1 MSNQE
6 ILFDLTET
14 YLVSLVAGASGKQ
27 ATTIDPAAPF
37 GELGIDSFRVLKI
50 IKVLES
56 DFGTLPKTLLFEFFN
71 IESLARYFV
80 EHHAKALDAKFGSA
94 QAPAVPAPKQQSA
107 PPARPAAP
115 APAKPVAKN
124 HAVRLLEQ
132 DLPNHPDLEA
142 VVQALLASHMN
153 EGSVSRGTRNIAPNL
168 FIGSQRKG
176 FFNYARSGKTILVY
190 AYTGPDACFDELA
203 AEMVR
208 HCREHDLDLSLFSD
222 RHIGTIDGVAF
233 SATPFGALQR
243 VLNLQQFTLDGG
255 PMRRLRYQVAK
266 FEKSGAGRTVE
277 YRCGTDHAVDENIAL
292 VIDKWRETKTMVNP
306 LIAIVRDEI
315 LAGTLHAQHR
325 IFLTY
330 LGDKLQNVIL
340 ISKMCAALNGYL
352 MDLEFYGKEMP
363 LGGLEFGIANIIK
376 ALAAEGC
383 DTFSLGG
390 TYGCR
395 LEESPVADA
404 GVDAILN
411 DLHKQNIFNDESNL
425 QFKNKFRPENRSIF
439 ICRPVGCGNPDSII
453 DIIMMIADPAKAQTP
468 DNEHHNAAGGV
479 TQAPSLRSQPAATPA
494 KAVLI
499 DGQARSQVLAE
510 SGFNPINV
518 PAERVDYD
526 LKTDSWAQ
534 LQMPAI
540 ARRKRHLHAQLQRPA
555 DLGAALAAIFPFDDI
570 ALTTSGRAAESVFCQ
585 AMQRQ
590 GVVLGNLLFPTTIFH
605 QIDKG
610 FAPREL
616 PNSAVFRRDARELY
630 KGNMDLALLREQV
643 AQHGSEVAYVCI
655 ELNNNAAGG
664 YPVAEDHLRKVK
676 ALLEKHAIP
685 LVIDATRVIEN
696 ARFLIDNEAEY
707 ANRTVW
713 DVVRALLGHAD
724 AIVVSLAKD
733 FCVSGGMIASHD
745 QQLMARVRGLI
756 EQEACGLDAIDRK
769 MAAVTLQDRQYLDQQ
784 SAIRWN
790 AVRRIYAV
798 LKQQGV
804 PIVEPAGG
812 HCILIDVKQITQ
824 FANFDHPVASFL
836 ACLYLNTGIRGGAH
850 NAGMQ
855 KETSINGLVRLAV
868 PLGISLEQA
877 DDIGARIAGLFA
889 DLSNIPEIAP
899 EGSAAEALGNIHAR
913 YALVQ
918 YHGLASAAVV
928 APPPAPAP
936 AHAAPPLLPRGEQD
950 IAVVGM
956 AGRYPKASNMA
967 ELWNNL
973 VQKTDCIAQIPD
985 ERYGQRLR
993 NAYSA
998 PYRGGFIDDVDRF
1011 DARFFG
1017 VSAQEA
1023 TILDPQERLFLEVA
1037 YEAIED
1043 AGYYPEILAKDNA
1056 SRDIGVF
1063 VGAVWSMYQMLG
1075 AEQKI
1080 EGHNVNPTSFFW
1092 SIANRVSYWMNLTG
1106 PSLTLDTACS
1116 ASLTAIKLACDAI
1129 RSGECSGAIV
1139 GGVNLDLHQSKL
1151 DVNAMGGSLSP
1162 DGMCRSFGKDAN
1174 GYVSGEGIGALFLK
1188 PLAQAVADGDHIY
1201 GVIKSAVVTH
1211 GGRTSGYTIPSPRP
1225 QTELILKALDRAGI
1239 DARSMGY
1246 IEAHGTGT
1254 ELGDSIEIAGLTQAY
1269 AKFGVDKQSCPIGS
1283 IKTNIGHLEAASGIV
1298 GVQKILLQM
1307 KHRTLVPSLH
1317 AQQTSDSIDFLNSPF
1332 YVQQELETWLPKQVD
1347 GVAMPLRA
1355 GISAMGAG
1363 GTNAHLVIEQFVPAD
1378 ERAKEAPALRVFPL
1392 SARSEEQLVMA
1403 ALRLRAFAAAPGSEE
1418 CDIAHTLCFGRKSFD
1433 FRLAVL
1439 ATTREELGASLDDF
1453 IAGRASDAVLVGHV
1467 RNAEALTGLLNA
1479 REKQDFVGLLV
1490 RSGDPRRLGKLWTDG
1505 VIAEWKGIGMAED
1518 GKRIALPTYPFNR
1531 DRYWIGQAA
1540 AANEPRAP
1548 RAAPAKVVER
1558 YEFPVPSDHHALSG
1572 QLLKLEVGDKARL
1585 FTGQLLADQLGI
1597 SIGQITYDAQLMD
1610 TGLTSM
1616 DMAEMSQ
1623 AIKTSMD
1630 PAFSPTAF
1638 FACTTIASL
1647 CDLLA
1652 REYTADFEK
1661 MAVIRRHVEDISEPV
1676 AQAEP
1681 GARNGQMHVMDA
1693 QSDLPLPVTPLPA
1706 AQQEPLDCVLLT
1718 GATGFL
1724 GVHLLAELLKVASAT
1739 RVLCLVRAADKQHGL
1754 QRIVAQADKYQITL
1768 DTSRIAVL
1776 CGDVNAP
1783 RLGLSDADW
1792 AHCAREVQQI
1802 VHASAHVNHIEGY
1815 ATFRESTL
1823 GMKEIIRLAGSER
1836 PKLIQ
1841 FISSIAGCARKIG
1854 DAFSIFEHEDF
1865 LDDGE
1870 HVYGGYGQSKWV
1882 QETYLKRAAAQGIP
1896 YVIYRFGELAGSSVT
1911 GLGQSDDMLHRLLQ
1925 MRLAIG
1931 CREKISNDVLD
1942 MLPVD
1947 FAASLVAKTGAAPQL
1962 WNRIVHAT
1970 HLKPYSFAKLYRH
1983 AAEKGLDATPVAREQ
1998 FLARCYEFI
2007 EYIYSIN
2014 SVNGFVLEC
2023 VMRDVEGSIKQR
2035 KMMDSYFAVL
2045 FPFAQ
2050 SHFQQ
2055 ALKTLD
2061 LALPDWNSLIKR
2073 YFSAWEQEENGFM
2086 HTIHAYRAWRDSDAR
2101 THGCGASHAAI
2112 PGEARIIELFLE
2124 GERQ

>member
-6 ILFDLTET
+6 ILFDLTES
-14 YLVSLVAGASGKQ
+14 YLVSLVAGASGKP
-27 ATTIDPAAPF
+27 AATIDPAAPF

-80 EHHAKALDAKFGSA
+80 EHHAGKLDAKFGSTP
-94 QAPAVPAPKQQSA
+94 APAVAAPTPQAAPMVRAA
-107 PPARPAAP
+107 PPAPAAP
-115 APAKPVAKN
+115 VAKRV
-124 HAVRLLEQ
+124 AVRLLEQ

-190 AYTGPDACFDELA
+190 AYTGPDAAFDDVA
-203 AEMVR
+203 AEMAR
-208 HCREHDLDLSLFSD
+208 HCREHELELSIFSD
-222 RHIGTIDGVAF
+222 RQLGTIDGVPF

-243 VLNLQQFTLDGG
+243 VLNLQQFTLEGG

-266 FEKSGAGRTVE
+266 FEKSGQGRTVE
-277 YRCGTDHAVDENIAL
+277 YKCGTDKAVDADIAL

-315 LAGTLHAQHR
+315 LAGSLHAQHR

-340 ISKMCAALNGYL
+340 VSKMCAALNGYL
-352 MDLEFYGKEMP
+352 MDLEFYGKDMP
-363 LGGLEFGIANIIK
+363 LGGLEFGIANIIQ

-383 DTFSLGG
+383 DMFSLGG

-395 LEESPVADA
+395 LEHSPVADA

-411 DLHKQNIFNDESNL
+411 DLHRQNIFNDESNL

-453 DIIMMIADPAKAQTP
+453 DIIMMIADPAKQTP
-468 DNEHHNAAGGV
+468 DDEHHNANGAVIG
-479 TQAPSLRSQPAATPA
+479 APCAPAAAPA
-494 KAVLI
+494 AVRQVVPI

-540 ARRKRHLHAQLQRPA
+540 ARRRRHLHAQLQRPA
-555 DLGAALAAIFPFDDI
+555 DLAASLAAIFPFDQF
-570 ALTTSGRAAESVFCQ
+570 ALTTSGRNAESVFCQ
-585 AMQRQ
+585 AMERK

-610 FAPREL
+610 FTPREL

-630 KGNMDLALLREQV
+630 KGNMDWALLREQV
-643 AQHGSEVAYVCI
+643 AQHGSAIAYVCI

-664 YPVAEDHLRKVK
+664 YPVAQDHLRKLK

-696 ARFLIDNEAEY
+696 ARFLIENEADY
-707 ANRTVW
+707 AGRTVW

-733 FCVSGGMIASHD
+733 FCINGGLIASND
-745 QQLMARVRGLI
+745 AQLMARVRGLI
-756 EQEACGLDAIDRK
+756 DQEACGLDAIDRK
-769 MAAVTLQDRQYLDQQ
+769 LAALTLQDRAYLDQQ
-784 SAIRWN
+784 SAMRWN
-790 AVRRIYAV
+790 AVRRIFAV
-798 LKQQGV
+798 LRQQGV
-804 PIVEPAGG
+804 PVIEPAGG
-812 HCILIDVKQITQ
+812 HCILIDVNQIAQ
-824 FANFDHPVASFL
+824 FARFAHPVASFL

-855 KETSINGLVRLAV
+855 KDTSINGLVRLAV
-868 PLGISLEQA
+868 PLGTTLEQA
-877 DDIGARIAGLFA
+877 DDIGARTAGMFA
-889 DLSNIPEIAP
+889 DLQNIPEVVP

-918 YHGLASAAVV
+918 YHQLAAAV
-928 APPPAPAP
+928 APPAAAQPAPAP
-936 AHAAPPLLPRGEQD
+936 AKPAQHGEHD

-956 AGRYPKASNMA
+956 AGRYPKAGNMA
-967 ELWNNL
+967 ELWDNL
-973 VQKTDCIAQIPD
+973 VRKTDCVEQIPD
-985 ERYGQRLR
+985 ARYAQRLR
-993 NAYSA
+993 NQYSA

-1023 TILDPQERLFLEVA
+1023 AILDPQERLFLEVA

-1056 SRDIGVF
+1056 ARDIGVF

-1162 DGMCRSFGKDAN
+1162 DGVCRSFGKDAN
-1174 GYVSGEGIGALFLK
+1174 GYVSGEGIGALYLK

-1225 QTELILKALDRAGI
+1225 QTELILKALERAGV

-1307 KHRTLVPSLH
+1307 KHRKLAPSLH
-1317 AQQTSDSIDFLNSPF
+1317 AAQTSDSIDFLNSPF
-1332 YVQQELETWLPKQVD
+1332 YVQQELDDWLPKQVD

-1355 GISAMGAG
+1355 GVSAMGAG
-1363 GTNAHLVIEQFVPAD
+1363 GTNAHLVIEQFVAAD
-1378 ERAKEAPALRVFPL
+1378 AGQREPETALRVFPL
-1392 SARSEEQLVMA
+1392 SARSDEQLIEA
-1403 ALRLRAFAAAPGSEE
+1403 ALRLRDFAAESGSDER
-1418 CDIAHTLCFGRKSFD
+1418 DIAHTLCLGRKSFD
-1433 FRLAVL
+1433 FRVAVL
-1439 ATTREELGASLDDF
+1439 ATTREELVARLGDF
-1453 IAGRASDAVLVGHV
+1453 IDGRASDDVLAGHI
-1467 RNAEALTGLLNA
+1467 RNADALTGLLNA

-1490 RSGDPRRLGKLWTDG
+1490 RSGDPRRLGRLWSDG
-1505 VIAEWKGIGMAED
+1505 VIAEWKGIGIAQE
-1518 GKRIALPTYPFNR
+1518 GKRISLPTYPFSR
-1531 DRYWIGQAA
+1531 TRFWIGQDNSEASPVRAA
-1540 AANEPRAP
+1540 APV
-1548 RAAPAKVVER
+1548 KLMER
-1558 YEFPVPSDHHALSG
+1558 YEFPVASDHHALSG
-1572 QLLKLEVGDKARL
+1572 QLLNLDVAEKARL
-1585 FTGQLLADQLGI
+1585 FTGQLLADQLGVP
-1597 SIGQITYDAQLMD
+1597 IGQIAYDVQLMD

-1623 AIKTSMD
+1623 AIKASMD

-1638 FACTTIASL
+1638 FECTTIASL
-1647 CDLLA
+1647 GDLLA
-1652 REYTADFEK
+1652 RQYPGDFEK
-1661 MAVIRRHVEDISEPV
+1661 MAVTRHSVEDIREAAARIEP
-1676 AQAEP
+1676 QARS
-1681 GARNGQMHVMDA
+1681 GLMHVLDA
-1693 QSDLPLPVTPLPA
+1693 QSELPLPA
-1706 AQQEPLDCVLLT
+1706 APLAAAGLETLRCVLLT

-1724 GVHLLAELLKVASAT
+1724 GVHLLAELLKAADT
-1739 RVLCLVRAADKQHGL
+1739 RVLCLVRATDQQHGL
-1754 QRIVAQADKYQITL
+1754 QRILAQALNYQLTL
-1768 DTSRIAVL
+1768 DTGRIGVL

-1792 AHCAREVQQI
+1792 DHCARDAQQI

-1823 GMKEIIRLAGSER
+1823 GMKEIIRLAGSGR
-1836 PKLIQ
+1836 SKLIQ
-1841 FISSIAGCARKIG
+1841 FISSIAGCARKVG

-1865 LDDGE
+1865 LEDGE

-1882 QETYLKRAAAQGIP
+1882 QETFLKRAAAAGIP
-1896 YVIYRFGELAGSSVT
+1896 YVIYRFGELSGSSVT

-1947 FAASLVAKTGAAPQL
+1947 FAASLVARTGAAPAL

-1970 HLKPYSFAKLYRH
+1970 HLKPYSFAQLYRQ
-1983 AAEKGLDATPVAREQ
+1983 AAQKGLESAPVAREQ

-2007 EYIYSIN
+2007 EYVYSVN

-2023 VMRDVEGSIKQR
+2023 VMRDVEGSIKNR
-2035 KMMDSYFAVL
+2035 KMMDSYFAIL

-2050 SHFQQ
+2050 SNFQQ
-2055 ALKTLD
+2055 ALTSLD
-2061 LALPDWNSLIKR
+2061 LALPDWPSLIKR
-2073 YFSAWEQEENGFM
+2073 YFSAWDKEESGFM
-2086 HTIHAYRAWRDSDAR
+2086 HTIHAYRAWRDSDRRA
-2101 THGCGASHAAI
+2101 HDAGGAHAAI
-2112 PGEARIIELFLE
+2112 PGEAKIIELFLE

>member
-6 ILFDLTET
+6 ILFDLTES

-27 ATTIDPAAPF
+27 AAAIDSASPF

-80 EHHAKALDAKFGSA
+80 DRHATVIEAKFGGKQVLA
-94 QAPAVPAPKQQSA
+94 APAVAHKPVQVSPAPPVRA
-107 PPARPAAP
+107 AAP
-115 APAKPVAKN
+115 APVAVASKQC
-124 HAVRLLEQ
+124 AVRLLEQ
-132 DLPNHPDLEA
+132 DLPKYPDLEA
-142 VVQALLASHMN
+142 VVRDLLASHMN

-168 FIGSQRKG
+168 FIGSRRKG
-176 FFNYARSGKTILVY
+176 FFNYARGGKTILVY
-190 AYTGPDACFDELA
+190 AYTGPDACFNDVA

-208 HCREHDLDLSLFSD
+208 HCREQELELSIFSD
-222 RHIGTIDGVAF
+222 RHIGTIDGVPF

-243 VLNLQQFTLDGG
+243 VLNLQEFTLEGG

-266 FEKSGAGRTVE
+266 FQKSGEGRTVE
-277 YRCGTDHAVDENIAL
+277 YKCGTDKAVDENIAQ

-340 ISKMCAALNGYL
+340 ISKMCASLNGYL
-352 MDLEFYGKEMP
+352 MDLEFYGKDMP
-363 LGGLEFGIANIIK
+363 LGGLEFGIANIIQ

-383 DTFSLGG
+383 DMFSLGG

-395 LEESPVADA
+395 LEESPVADP

-453 DIIMMIADPAKAQTP
+453 DVIMMIADPAKAQTP
-468 DNEHHNAAGGV
+468 DHENHNPGGVAAAPVVRPVVAAGDV
-479 TQAPSLRSQPAATPA
+479 L
-494 KAVLI
+494 LI
-499 DGQARSQVLAE
+499 DGQARSPVLAE
-510 SGFNPINV
+510 AGFNPLNV
-518 PAERVDYD
+518 PGAQVDYD

-534 LQMPAI
+534 LDLPAI
-540 ARRKRHLHAQLQRPA
+540 ARRRRHLHAQLQAPA
-555 DLGAALAAIFPFDDI
+555 DLAKSLAAIFPFEEF
-570 ALTTSGRAAESVFCQ
+570 ALTTSGRTAESVFCQ
-585 AMQRQ
+585 AMERK

-605 QIDKG
+605 QIDNG
-610 FAPREL
+610 FTPREL
-616 PNSAVFRRDARELY
+616 AHGAVFRRDAREIY
-630 KGNMDLALLREQV
+630 KGNMDWAALQEQV
-643 AQHGSEVAYVCI
+643 VQSGSEIAYVCI

-664 YPVAEDHLRKVK
+664 YPVAADHLRKVK

-685 LVIDATRVIEN
+685 LVLDATRVIEN
-696 ARFLIDNEAEY
+696 ARFLIENEAEH
-707 ANRTVW
+707 ASHTVW
-713 DVVRALLGHAD
+713 EVVRMLLGHAD
-724 AIVVSLAKD
+724 VIVVSLAKD
-733 FCVSGGMIASHD
+733 FCIAGGLVASND
-745 QQLMARVRGLI
+745 KQLMARVRGLI
-756 EQEACGLDAIDRK
+756 EQQACGLDAIDK
-769 MAAVTLQDRQYLDQQ
+769 KLAALSFQDRQFLDQQ

-790 AVRRIYAV
+790 AVRSIFGA

-804 PIVEPAGG
+804 PVVEPAGG
-812 HCILIDVKQITQ
+812 HCILIDVKQIAEFSEFEQ
-824 FANFDHPVASFL
+824 PVASFL
-836 ACLYLNTGIRGGAH
+836 ACLYLNTGIRAGAH

-855 KETSINGLVRLAV
+855 KDTSINGVVRLAV
-868 PLGISLEQA
+868 PLGLSLGQA
-877 DDIGARIAGLFA
+877 DDIAQRIGGLFA
-889 DLSNIPEIAP
+889 DLKNIPELAI
-899 EGSAAEALGNIHAR
+899 EGSPAEAMGNIHTR
-913 YALVQ
+913 YQLLRYHHAAL
-918 YHGLASAAVV
+918 V
-928 APPPAPAP
+928 APPVVPAPQVQPLP
-936 AHAAPPLLPRGEQD
+936 AAAQHNND

-956 AGRYPKASNMA
+956 AGRYPKARNMA
-967 ELWNNL
+967 ELWDNL
-973 VQKTDCIAQIPD
+973 VQKKDCIEQIPD
-985 ERYGQRLR
+985 ARFAQRLQNR
-993 NAYSA
+993 YSA

-1023 TILDPQERLFLEVA
+1023 NILDPQERLFLEVA

-1043 AGYYPEILAKDNA
+1043 AGYFPEILAKDNA

-1080 EGHNVNPTSFFW
+1080 EGNDINPTSFFW

-1151 DVNAMGGSLSP
+1151 DVNSMGGSLSP
-1162 DGMCRSFGKDAN
+1162 DGVCRSFGKDAN
-1174 GYVSGEGIGALFLK
+1174 GYVSGEGIGALYLK

-1225 QTELILKALDRAGI
+1225 QTELILKAMARAGV

-1269 AKFGVDKQSCPIGS
+1269 AQFGVDKQSCPIGS

-1307 KHRTLVPSLH
+1307 KHRKLAPSLH
-1317 AQQTSDSIDFLNSPF
+1317 AAQTSDSIDFHNSPF
-1332 YVQQELETWLPKQVD
+1332 YVQQEVADWEPKLVD
-1347 GVAMPLRA
+1347 GVAMPRRA

-1363 GTNAHLVIEQFVPAD
+1363 GTNAHLVLEEFVPAQA
-1378 ERAKEAPALRVFPL
+1378 RPAAQPALLVFPL
-1392 SARSEEQLVMA
+1392 SARSEEQLRTA
-1403 ALRLRAFAAAPGSEE
+1403 AVRLRDFAAATSEDE
-1418 CDIAHTLCFGRKSFD
+1418 RDIAHTLSHGRKSFD
-1433 FRLAVL
+1433 FRVSVL
-1439 ATTREELGASLDDF
+1439 AKTRAELAARLGDF
-1453 IAGRASDAVLVGHV
+1453 IDGRASDDVLAGHI

-1479 REKQDFVGLLV
+1479 RERQDFVGLLV
-1490 RSGDPRRLGKLWTDG
+1490 RSAEPRRLARLWSDG
-1505 VIAEWKGIGMAED
+1505 VIAEWKGIELTEG
-1518 GKRIALPTYPFNR
+1518 GRRIALPTYPFAR
-1531 DRYWIGQAA
+1531 DRHWIGQARP
-1540 AANEPRAP
+1540 EPERAV
-1548 RAAPAKVVER
+1548 RAAPPKVMER
-1558 YEFPVPSDHHALSG
+1558 YEFPVTTDHHAGELLNLSSD
-1572 QLLKLEVGDKARL
+1572 EKARI

-1597 SIGQITYDAQLMD
+1597 PIAQIAYDAQLMD
-1610 TGLTSM
+1610 TGVTSM
-1616 DMAEMSQ
+1616 DMAEMTQ
-1623 AIKTSMD
+1623 AVKLAIN
-1630 PAFSPTAF
+1630 PGFSPTVF
-1638 FACTTIASL
+1638 FECTTIASL
-1647 CDLLA
+1647 GELLA
-1652 REYTADFEK
+1652 RKYPADVDR
-1661 MAVIRRHVEDISEPV
+1661 MAVIRRTVEDMREHAPAAQVERATHGGLMHVED
-1676 AQAEP
+1676 
-1681 GARNGQMHVMDA
+1681 AR
-1693 QSDLPLPVTPLPA
+1693 SDLPLPAAPLA
-1706 AQQEPLDCVLLT
+1706 AIGTEPMRCALLT

-1724 GVHLLAELLKVASAT
+1724 GVHLLAELLKTGA
-1739 RVLCLVRAADKQHGL
+1739 RVLCLVRASDRQHGL
-1754 QRIVAQADKYQITL
+1754 QRIAAQAEKFQLEL
-1768 DTSRIAVL
+1768 DTSRIIVL

-1792 AHCAREVQQI
+1792 THCAHEAQQI

-1823 GMKEIIRLAGSER
+1823 GMKEIVRLAASQR

-1841 FISSIAGCARKIG
+1841 FISSIAGCARKVD
-1854 DAFSIFEHEDF
+1854 DAFSIFENETF
-1865 LDDGE
+1865 LDDGQ

-1882 QETYLKRAAAQGIP
+1882 QETFLKRAAALGVP
-1896 YVIYRFGELAGSSVT
+1896 YVIYRFGELSGSSVT

-1970 HLKPYSFAKLYRH
+1970 HLKPYSFAQLYRQ
-1983 AAEKGLDATPVAREQ
+1983 ATAKGLESTPVAREQ

-2007 EYIYSIN
+2007 EYVYSIN

-2023 VMRDVEGSIKQR
+2023 VMRDVEGSIKNR
-2035 KMMDSYFAVL
+2035 KMMDSYFAIL

-2050 SHFQQ
+2050 DNFQL
-2055 ALKTLD
+2055 ALKTLN
-2061 LALPDWNSLIKR
+2061 LALPDWNALITR

-2086 HTIHAYRAWRDSDAR
+2086 SIIEGYKAWRERPA
-2101 THGCGASHAAI
+2101 AAPVSHTDI
-2112 PGEARIIELFLE
+2112 PGEAKIIELFLE